1 MQPQR
6 QRIWDIPEIGCQ
18 LALFFQDDQ
27 LAAVAAVCKSWYS
40 TFSPVLY
47 SRLCWQ
53 GFGHAKRPSKDV
65 IEAHS
70 DEIRSL
76 YLRGDTFDFPFEAVR
91 YLKKLGFDTRTQD
104 GQVWD
109 RFIEL
114 IRRNTRLDTIEIT
127 LSTGIR
133 MHELVKSLDSCSSL
147 LKLKLSC
154 RHLNQICTELI
165 FNTCTRLQ
173 ELHLSARW
181 SDGCRPFGE
190 SAVFPEMRTL
200 HFDMGDGPSLNRQLE
215 FIQRCPGLRSLSW
228 TTSYL
233 LPINDICK
241 VFSENCRQLSRLSFA
256 SPILDGGIA
265 RVLDSCREITA
276 FHDSDSNFGPSA
288 FQSLERHFAMLV
300 HLNVG
305 TRSSMT
311 STMVQAIMSSCPE
324 LISLTA
330 PALNVQDIL
339 GPIERHIDVDT
350 GVGIVEAIHAHG
362 WVCLNLCSFEV
373 RICGLNESSVNS
385 QRLVL
390 QQLARL
396 EKLSVLNISS
406 TDKKGNWN
414 SDGLD
419 LCLDAGLDILAKL
432 RRLEKIAFIGVRQRM
447 SEQDIKW
454 MLQAWPRLK
463 FIYGRTHFEKSQRHR
478 HQAILKEHHIGLGS
492 LSIFDVDD
500 DEE

>member
-1 MQPQR
+1 MQPQC

-18 LALFFQDDQ
+18 LALFLQDDH
-27 LAAVAAVCKSWYS
+27 LAAASAVCKSWYS

-53 GFGHAKRPSKDV
+53 GFGHAKRPSKEV

-76 YLRGDTFDFPFEAVR
+76 YLRGDTSDFPFEAVR
-91 YLKKLGFDTRTQD
+91 YLKKLGLDTRTQD

-127 LSTGIR
+127 LPNDIQTQ
-133 MHELVKSLDSCSSL
+133 ELMKSLDSCPNL

-154 RHLNQICTELI
+154 RHLNRISTELI

-190 SAVFPEMRTL
+190 LAVFPEMKAL
-200 HFDMGDGPSLNRQLE
+200 HFDMGGGPSLNRQLE
-215 FIQRCPGLRSLSW
+215 FIQR
-228 TTSYL
+228 Y
-233 LPINDICK
+233 
-241 VFSENCRQLSRLSFA
+241 
-256 SPILDGGIA
+256 GGIA

-276 FHDSDSNFGPSA
+276 FHDSDSNFGPPA
-288 FQSLERHFAMLV
+288 FQSLERHFATLV

-339 GPIERHIDVDT
+339 GPIERHIDADT
-350 GVGIVEAIHAHG
+350 GVGIVEAIHAYG

-396 EKLSVLNISS
+396 ENLSVLNISS

-419 LCLDAGLDILAKL
+419 LRLDAGMDILAKL
-432 RRLEKIAFIGVRQRM
+432 RRLEKIAFIGVRQQM
-447 SEQDIKW
+447 SEHDVKW

-463 FIYGRTHFEKSQRHR
+463 FIYGRTHFEKSRRHR